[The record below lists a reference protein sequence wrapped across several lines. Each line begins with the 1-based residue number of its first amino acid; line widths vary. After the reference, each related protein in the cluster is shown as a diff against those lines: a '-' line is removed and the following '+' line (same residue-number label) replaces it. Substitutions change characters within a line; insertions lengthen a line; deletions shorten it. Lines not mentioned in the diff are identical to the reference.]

1 MEEIKTYKLEDIS
14 VGKGCYGIAAS
25 AIPYSHNKR
34 TYLRITDINDD
45 GSINLSGLMSVE
57 DENADKFLL
66 NPNDIVF
73 ARTGNSTG
81 RSYFYDG
88 SVGPLVYAG
97 FLIKFSLD
105 KTKVNPRILKYYT
118 HSQKYYDWVHSF
130 DTGGTR
136 GNINAKT
143 YGEMPID
150 LPPIETQNRIV
161 SILKSLDDKIEL
173 NKRIND
179 NLEQQAQALFKSWF
193 VDFEPFKDGKFV
205 DSELGMIPE
214 GWKVG
219 TFSDIILSTIGGDW
233 GKDSLLGNYSKEVF
247 CIRGA
252 DIPEIRKGNKGKMPT
267 RFILEKNYLSKA
279 LEPDNIVVE
288 ISGGSPTQSTGRICI
303 ISDELKQKYNNSLI
317 CTNFCRAIK
326 PYNGYASY
334 IYYLWDMLY
343 NKGVMFLYEN
353 GTTGIKNFDINGFI
367 EKEQII
373 IPTKEVTERFAHTIE
388 LLSKQIQQK
397 GTETESLV
405 NIRDS
410 LLPKLM
416 SGELK
421 IKDLNN

>member
-179 NLEQQAQALFKSWF
+179 NLELQAQALYKSWF

-214 GWKVG
+214 GWSIGDIGTYSKVRSG
-219 TFSDIILSTIGGDW
+219 FAFKSSWWTQSGSKVIKIKNITSDYRLDMTECSFVSKDNTAKASEFRVEVGDLLIAMTGATIGKFCLITSSDNNTYVNQRV
-233 GKDSLLGNYSKEVF
+233 GKFFLGNEPLKRLPFLYCCLKQDSV
-247 CIRGA
+247 IN
-252 DIPEIRKGNKGKMPT
+252 EIINKGQGSAQP
-267 RFILEKNYLSKA
+267 N
-279 LEPDNIVVE
+279 
-288 ISGGSPTQSTGRICI
+288 ISGTDIESIKIVLPN
-303 ISDELKQKYNNSLI
+303 DETIPIFNEH
-317 CTNFCRAIK
+317 
-326 PYNGYASY
+326 
-334 IYYLWDMLY
+334 LY
-343 NKGVMFLYEN
+343 PMYKMI
-353 GTTGIKNFDINGFI
+353 IKNQ
-367 EKEQII
+367 EE
-373 IPTKEVTERFAHTIE
+373 IE
-388 LLSKQIQQK
+388 LLS
-397 GTETESLV
+397 TM
-405 NIRDS
+405 RDS
-410 LLPKLM
+410 ILPKLM

-421 IKDLNN
+421 VNDLNN